1 MIRQAHHPEPTERLM
16 LINKLSTFDLIIKT
30 IL

>member
-1 MIRQAHHPEPTERLM
+1 MIRQAHHPESIERLM
-16 LINKLSTFDLIIKT
+16 LINKLSTFDLMIKT